1 MNTGPMAGRQHDG
14 ALTTWCTRWAVEAE
28 SPHGRW
34 AASGW
39 TLTRSRANAKLTA
52 ALTRLADL
60 AIASNGTT
68 P

>member
-1 MNTGPMAGRQHDG
+1 MSGPPWRAKATRSRRRIG
-14 ALTTWCTRWAVEAE
+14 CRWAVEAE

>member
-1 MNTGPMAGRQHDG
+1 MSGPPWRAKATRSRRRIGY
-14 ALTTWCTRWAVEAE
+14 RWAVEAE

-34 AASGW
+34 AAGGW
-39 TLTRSRANAKLTA
+39 ALTRSRANANLTA